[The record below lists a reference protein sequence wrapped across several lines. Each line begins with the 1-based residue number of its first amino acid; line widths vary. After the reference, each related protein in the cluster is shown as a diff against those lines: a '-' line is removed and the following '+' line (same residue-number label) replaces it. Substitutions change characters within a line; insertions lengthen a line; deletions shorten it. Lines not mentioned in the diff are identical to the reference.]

1 MNGEKKFI
9 AIDLGA
15 ENGRCVV
22 VTLKDGKV
30 DLKEVYRFTTHAV
43 SLDSGLHWDILRIF
57 DDVVTG
63 LAKARLEF
71 GQRFDGIGVDTWG
84 VDYVL
89 LDAEGRVI
97 GYPYHY
103 RDNRTDGMMEQTFGM
118 VPEEE
123 MYKRTGVQFAQIN
136 TVFQLESEKKRKT
149 NFLSVAD
156 KMLMT
161 PDFISYLLSGTI
173 FAEYT
178 IASTTGLTDP
188 VNKDWAIDLI
198 EKLRLPGRLFPRI
211 VMPGNIIGRILPSL
225 ARRTGLDSGT
235 PIIATASH
243 DTASAVVSVP
253 DNSREDWAF
262 LSSGT
267 WTLVGAETLQPY
279 LTVDAMRYNFT
290 NEGGAAGTTRLLKN
304 IMGLWPLQEARRFW
318 LEKGEEFSY
327 SALVDLAEEEGPSNS
342 WIDLNDSRFLK
353 PGSMPDKISAFLE
366 ETGQTTVER
375 IGFFTRVILESLAFS
390 SREVVKE
397 IEALTGR
404 SVKVV
409 HAVGGG
415 IRNTLLMQLTADA
428 LGIPLVAGP
437 VEGTVVGNAGVQALA
452 IGAISGI
459 DEWREIIARSFETL
473 TYRPKNG
480 DYFDHNEE
488 AFLRVSS
495 GGKA

>member
-1 MNGEKKFI
+1 M
-9 AIDLGA
+9 
-15 ENGRCVV
+15 
-22 VTLKDGKV
+22 
-30 DLKEVYRFTTHAV
+30 
-43 SLDSGLHWDILRIF
+43 
-57 DDVVTG
+57 
-63 LAKARLEF
+63 
-71 GQRFDGIGVDTWG
+71 
-84 VDYVL
+84 
-89 LDAEGRVI
+89 
-97 GYPYHY
+97 
-103 RDNRTDGMMEQTFGM
+103 
-118 VPEEE
+118 
-123 MYKRTGVQFAQIN
+123 
-136 TVFQLESEKKRKT
+136 
-149 NFLSVAD
+149 
-156 KMLMT
+156 
-161 PDFISYLLSGTI
+161 
-173 FAEYT
+173 
-178 IASTTGLTDP
+178 
-188 VNKDWAIDLI
+188 
-198 EKLRLPGRLFPRI
+198 
-211 VMPGNIIGRILPSL
+211 
-225 ARRTGLDSGT
+225 
-235 PIIATASH
+235 
-243 DTASAVVSVP
+243 
-253 DNSREDWAF
+253 
-262 LSSGT
+262 
-267 WTLVGAETLQPY
+267 
-279 LTVDAMRYNFT
+279 
-290 NEGGAAGTTRLLKN
+290 
-304 IMGLWPLQEARRFW
+304 RRFW